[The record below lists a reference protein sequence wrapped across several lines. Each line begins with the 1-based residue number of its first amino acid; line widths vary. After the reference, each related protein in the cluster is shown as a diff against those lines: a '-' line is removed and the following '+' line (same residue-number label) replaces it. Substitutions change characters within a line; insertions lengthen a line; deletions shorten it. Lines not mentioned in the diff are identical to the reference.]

1 MRFKL
6 IVVTVKKDKTD
17 IIIDTAHKAGATG
30 ATIIPGRGIGGEDR
44 KTFFGLTIEG
54 PTDVILFLV
63 EEHCAKGILQAFIDD
78 CDIQEPGVGMA
89 LSLPVEDVVGI
100 ADQIDKFKDQAR
112 DQYL

>member
-6 IVVTVKKDKTD
+6 IVVTIKKDLTD
-17 IIIDTAHKAGATG
+17 DVIDTAKKAGATG
-30 ATIIPGRGIGGEDR
+30 ATIIPARGIGGADR

-63 EEHCAKGILQAFIDD
+63 EEHSVKGILKVLIDE

-89 LSLPVEDVVGI
+89 MVLSVDDVVGI
-100 ADQIDKFKDQAR
+100 SDQIDTFKDQAR

>member
-6 IVVTVKKDKTD
+6 IVVSIQTDLTDEVIDK
-17 IIIDTAHKAGATG
+17 AKAAGATG
-30 ATIIPGRGIGGEDR
+30 ATIIPARGIGGADR

-63 EEHCAKGILQAFIDD
+63 EEHCVKGILQTLIDD
-78 CDIQEPGVGMA
+78 CNIQEPGVGMA
-89 LSLPVEDVVGI
+89 MVLAVEDVVGI
-100 ADQIDKFKDQAR
+100 SNQIDKFKDQAR

>member
-6 IVVTVKKDKTD
+6 IVVTVKKDLTEKV
-17 IIIDTAHKAGATG
+17 IDTAKEAGATG
-30 ATIIPGRGIGGEDR
+30 ATIIPARGIGGEDR

-54 PTDVILFLV
+54 PTDVVLFLV
-63 EEHCAKGILQAFIDD
+63 EEHCVRRIFEAFEKHCNIR
-78 CDIQEPGVGMA
+78 EPGVGMA
-89 LSLPVEDVVGI
+89 LTLPVDEVVGI